1 MSCSAFFLFFY
12 ILLQIKLLSKATN
25 FIPSQ
30 KFYQIIGSSHIFFIC
45 TLLFSYSVSDEI
57 IFSFVPQPAIFSER
71 IWFSC
76 LFFSLFFVADLL
88 NCLNK
93 VIAQDFFFSTVSV
106 WWHDLYSPA
115 RIRTVEFLLSDVWRR
130 NSRKDAPHANW
141 AVQVANS
148 NQGRIKWL
156 HSTLSLDFFAR
167 SSPSSRR
174 RHKSHLV
181 EFKAKDN
188 IE

>member
-1 MSCSAFFLFFY
+1 MHASVFLFGNYIFFCATTWHFLREDLVFMFILLSLFCCRFTELSEQSDCTEFLFF
-12 ILLQIKLLSKATN
+12 
-25 FIPSQ
+25 F
-30 KFYQIIGSSHIFFIC
+30 
-45 TLLFSYSVSDEI
+45 
-57 IFSFVPQPAIFSER
+57 
-71 IWFSC
+71 
-76 LFFSLFFVADLL
+76 
-88 NCLNK
+88 
-93 VIAQDFFFSTVSV
+93 FFFSTVSV

-115 RIRTVEFLLSDVWRR
+115 RNRIVEFLLSDVWRR
-130 NSRKDAPHANW
+130 SSGKDAPHANW

-156 HSTLSLDFFAR
+156 HSTLSLDFFVR

-181 EFKAKDN
+181 KFKAKDN